1 MSYVLVSTLKFCGV
15 FFSSDNVGGEQSTL
29 IEPVISP
36 IILDVWA
43 QHIADPFI
51 SIDAVEVL
59 EVCFCQNW
67 KVQVLD
73 IYYKTTMYRILFDC
87 IREPTRRRIIR

>member
-1 MSYVLVSTLKFCGV
+1 MLV
-15 FFSSDNVGGEQSTL
+15 FSSDNVGGEQSTL

-36 IILDVWA
+36 IMLDVWA

-59 EVCFCQNW
+59 EVCFRQNW
-67 KVQVLD
+67 KAPVLY
-73 IYYKTTMYRILFDC
+73 IYLVFF
-87 IREPTRRRIIR
+87 